1 MNKARATAALMVV
14 FFGLIANLYSDVID
28 DWLSNTIQTQ
38 NSSNEEI
45 LVGIQ
50 ENENWLIIPVSF
62 QGDNFDLDKAQSI
75 LESEGPASLSLIH
88 ISEPTRP
95 Y

>member
-38 NSSNEEI
+38 NSSDEEI

-62 QGDNFDLDKAQSI
+62 QGDN
-75 LESEGPASLSLIH
+75 LSLIH
-88 ISEPTRP
+88 I
-95 Y
+95 